1 MSSEVSKM
9 NLEDV
14 IAEIGERV
22 SAYLDEVLQ
31 KEKIE
36 STMSVIK
43 MDVEV
48 SMENEESDAP

>member
-1 MSSEVSKM
+1 MSSEVSEM

>member
-1 MSSEVSKM
+1 M

>member
-1 MSSEVSKM
+1 MSSEVLEM

-14 IAEIGERV
+14 ITEIGERV

>member
-1 MSSEVSKM
+1 M
-9 NLEDV
+9 NLDDV

-36 STMSVIK
+36 SMSVIK